1 MEFSVLQQNLQS
13 GLKIVQKAI
22 PNKPQL
28 PILSYVLISVSETSV
43 SFAATDLYF
52 GVKVEIPASITT
64 TGTCTVPG
72 KLFTD
77 AIFTLGSGKV
87 TIALE
92 EQSLKISS
100 ENGTSISLP
109 ALSAEE
115 YPDFP
120 EEEGTPHT
128 FELTTLKEIDS
139 HVSFASATDQARLVL
154 TTVLFEPTFE
164 KTGNSSD
171 SSGYSNGPSY
181 SDSPD
186 SPKDQPGLRAVSTDG
201 FRLAVLDIQ
210 TETSLESKVL
220 IPAKAIA
227 EVTRIAEQQ
236 EQKTVECSFSESLKQ
251 VFFKVGRAQ
260 FYTRLVDGDFPPYQ
274 KIMPA
279 GFTIELQIDTEELT
293 QKLKQA
299 SIFARDVSNI
309 VQFSVSTLDAQ
320 MEISAKGA
328 QGSYVSTLP
337 VEVLTNTLEKTE
349 QNFVIAFNV
358 KYLLDFLQSCKH
370 EQVWLGLTEPLKP
383 ALFKPSKDSKLQYI
397 VMPFRLNT

>member
-1 MEFSVLQQNLQS
+1 MKFSVLQQNLQS
-13 GLKIVQKAI
+13 GLKVVQKAI

-28 PILSYVLISVSETSV
+28 PILSSVLISVSETSV

-77 AIFTLGSGKV
+77 AIFTLGNGKV
-87 TIALE
+87 TISLE
-92 EQSLKISS
+92 DQSLQISS
-100 ENGTSISLP
+100 ENGASISLP
-109 ALSAEE
+109 SLSAEE

-120 EEEGTPHT
+120 EQEGTPHT
-128 FELTTLKEIDS
+128 FEITTLKEIDS
-139 HVSFASATDQARLVL
+139 HVSFASAVDQARLVL
-154 TTVLFEPTFE
+154 TTVLFEPTS
-164 KTGNSSD
+164 GNTD
-171 SSGYSNGPSY
+171 TP
-181 SDSPD
+181 
-186 SPKDQPGLRAVSTDG
+186 PGLRAVCTDG

-210 TETSLESKVL
+210 TESSLESKVL
-220 IPAKAIA
+220 IPAKAIS

-251 VFFKVGRAQ
+251 VFFRVGGAQ

-279 GFTIELQIDTEELT
+279 SFTIEVQIDTEELI

-328 QGSYVSTLP
+328 QGSYDSTLP
-337 VEVLTNTLEKTE
+337 VEVLTNKLEKTE
-349 QNFVIAFNV
+349 ENFVIAFNV
-358 KYLLDFLQSCKH
+358 KYILDFLQTHKH

-383 ALFKPSKDSKLQYI
+383 ALFKPSKDSQLQYI

>member
-1 MEFSVLQQNLQS
+1 MKFSVLQQNLQS
-13 GLKIVQKAI
+13 GLKVVQKAI

-28 PILSYVLISVSETSV
+28 PILSSVLISVSETSV

-77 AIFTLGSGKV
+77 AIFTLGNGKV
-87 TIALE
+87 TISLE
-92 EQSLKISS
+92 EQSLQISS
-100 ENGTSISLP
+100 ENGASISLP

-120 EEEGTPHT
+120 EQEGTPHT
-128 FELTTLKEIDS
+128 FELSTLKEIDS

-154 TTVLFEPTFE
+154 TTVLFEPT
-164 KTGNSSD
+164 TVSSD
-171 SSGYSNGPSY
+171 SSQEQS
-181 SDSPD
+181 
-186 SPKDQPGLRAVSTDG
+186 GLRAVCTDG

-210 TETSLESKVL
+210 TETSLQSKVL

-251 VFFKVGRAQ
+251 VFFRVGGAQ

-279 GFTIELQIDTEELT
+279 GFTVELQIDTEELI

-309 VQFSVSTLDAQ
+309 VQFSVSTIDAQ

-328 QGSYVSTLP
+328 QGSYNSTLP
-337 VEVLTNTLEKTE
+337 VEVLTNKLEKNGE
-349 QNFVIAFNV
+349 DFVIAFNV
-358 KYLLDFLQSCKH
+358 KYILDFLQTHKH
-370 EQVWLGLTEPLKP
+370 EQVWFGLTEPLKP
-383 ALFKPSKDSKLQYI
+383 ALFKPSKDSKLQYV